1 MNKILSGE
9 DANEVGGGEGSQ
21 STSDGQNSLKD
32 TLGQTE
38 IKVDGVYFSYNSKID
53 GWKVDEWVS
62 EVEGGEGNADGKGEW
77 KIGISDF
84 GLGVVEDII
93 R

>member
-1 MNKILSGE
+1 MSKILSGE

-38 IKVDGVYFSYNSKID
+38 IKVDGVYFSNDCKID
-53 GWKVDEWVS
+53 G
-62 EVEGGEGNADGKGEW
+62 
-77 KIGISDF
+77 
-84 GLGVVEDII
+84 
-93 R
+93 